1 MKTRTV
7 ALLLE
12 DRSRCHILALKH
24 LVHYM
29 GNPLLTSFFEQTN
42 LLLREEISRQFQSV
56 QGQIPD
62 FSALVKLVEKSHDD
76 AASTVPA
83 VEFSLSC
90 IYQIG
95 TLIW

>member
-12 DRSRCHILALKH
+12 DRSPSHISALKH
-24 LVHYM
+24 LVHQKGY
-29 GNPLLTSFFEQTN
+29 PLLTSFFEQTN
-42 LLLREEISRQFQSV
+42 LLLREEISRQPQSV

-62 FSALVKLVEKSHDD
+62 FSTLVELVERSYDN

-83 VEFSLSC
+83 VEYSLSC